1 MRAGALSHYD
11 VGLAGGL
18 GTFARQIS
26 GCGQHADA
34 SGYQAQLVRVIH
46 PAVTAALPPTAPMM
60 PIDRAFVAMDLGGTI
75 LAARWTVKEDVKV
88 ENDHAPAFN

>member
-1 MRAGALSHYD
+1 
-11 VGLAGGL
+11 
-18 GTFARQIS
+18 
-26 GCGQHADA
+26 
-34 SGYQAQLVRVIH
+34 
-46 PAVTAALPPTAPMM
+46 MM